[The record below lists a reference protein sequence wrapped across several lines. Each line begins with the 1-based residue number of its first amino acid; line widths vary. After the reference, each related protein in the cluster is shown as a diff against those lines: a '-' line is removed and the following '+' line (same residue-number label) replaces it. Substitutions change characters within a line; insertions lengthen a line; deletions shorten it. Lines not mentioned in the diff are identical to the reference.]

1 MRGESIVRILFGSEA
16 LPTCCNPLLQYFSL
30 TDLDCEPLPQDRH
43 PDSWSLY
50 SRPVKRRDMRYH
62 LSSAAP
68 LIPVRVRSPI
78 VQIPTANTTNRTIVR
93 VAANGKD
100 AHLFISFY
108 FYVFIFSFF
117 NSTYRRTNRRGS
129 HAYGEAQLL
138 NFPTTHLFKVQPPRR
153 VQYECEAQPPRLRQR
168 TPQTEP
174 RSEWP
179 PTYTTRSELLS
190 SYIPSQVPVDAE
202 PPPVCSNGMP

>member
-1 MRGESIVRILFGSEA
+1 
-16 LPTCCNPLLQYFSL
+16 
-30 TDLDCEPLPQDRH
+30 
-43 PDSWSLY
+43 
-50 SRPVKRRDMRYH
+50 MRYH

-78 VQIPTANTTNRTIVR
+78 VQIPTANPTNRTIVR

-108 FYVFIFSFF
+108 LFMFSSFLSFF

-138 NFPTTHLFKVQPPRR
+138 NFSTAHLFKVQPPRR
-153 VQYECEAQPPRLRQR
+153 CQPEIEAQVYRIRQR
-168 TPQTEP
+168 TPQNEP
-174 RSEWP
+174 LSEVP
-179 PTYTTRSELLS
+179 PTYTPRSELLS
-190 SYIPSQVPVDAE
+190 SYMPSQVPVDVE

>member
-1 MRGESIVRILFGSEA
+1 
-16 LPTCCNPLLQYFSL
+16 
-30 TDLDCEPLPQDRH
+30 
-43 PDSWSLY
+43 
-50 SRPVKRRDMRYH
+50 MRYH

-100 AHLFISFY
+100 AHLIYILLFFMFSSF
-108 FYVFIFSFF
+108 FLFF

-138 NFPTTHLFKVQPPRR
+138 NFPTAHLFKVQPPRR
-153 VQYECEAQPPRLRQR
+153 FQYEYEAQMSRARQR
-168 TPQTEP
+168 TPQNEP
-174 RSEWP
+174 LYETP
-179 PTYTTRSELLS
+179 PTYTTRSEVLS
-190 SYIPSQVPVDAE
+190 SYMPSQVPVDVE

>member
-1 MRGESIVRILFGSEA
+1 
-16 LPTCCNPLLQYFSL
+16 
-30 TDLDCEPLPQDRH
+30 
-43 PDSWSLY
+43 
-50 SRPVKRRDMRYH
+50 MRYH

-100 AHLFISFY
+100 AHLIYILLF
-108 FYVFIFSFF
+108 FYVFIFLSFL

-138 NFPTTHLFKVQPPRR
+138 NFSTAHLFKVQPPRR
-153 VQYECEAQPPRLRQR
+153 YQAEPEAQASRPRQR
-168 TPQTEP
+168 TPQIEP
-174 RSEWP
+174 RYEAP
-179 PTYTTRSELLS
+179 PTYTTRSEVLS
-190 SYIPSQVPVDAE
+190 SYMPSQVPVDVE
-202 PPPVCSNGMP
+202 PPPVCSNGKP

>member
-1 MRGESIVRILFGSEA
+1 MS
-16 LPTCCNPLLQYFSL
+16 
-30 TDLDCEPLPQDRH
+30 
-43 PDSWSLY
+43 
-50 SRPVKRRDMRYH
+50 YH

-108 FYVFIFSFF
+108 FFMFSSFF
-117 NSTYRRTNRRGS
+117 FFLNSTYRRTNRRES

-138 NFPTTHLFKVQPPRR
+138 NFPTTHLFKVQPPR
-153 VQYECEAQPPRLRQR
+153 
-168 TPQTEP
+168 
-174 RSEWP
+174 
-179 PTYTTRSELLS
+179 
-190 SYIPSQVPVDAE
+190 
-202 PPPVCSNGMP
+202 

>member
-1 MRGESIVRILFGSEA
+1 
-16 LPTCCNPLLQYFSL
+16 
-30 TDLDCEPLPQDRH
+30 
-43 PDSWSLY
+43 
-50 SRPVKRRDMRYH
+50 MRYH

-100 AHLFISFY
+100 AHLFYILLF
-108 FYVFIFSFF
+108 FYVFIFFSFF
-117 NSTYRRTNRRGS
+117 NSTYRRMNRRGS

-138 NFPTTHLFKVQPPRR
+138 NSPTAHLFKVQPPRR
-153 VQYECEAQPPRLRQR
+153 SQPEPEAQPSRPRQR

-174 RSEWP
+174 LSEWP
-179 PTYTTRSELLS
+179 PTYTPRSEVLS
-190 SYIPSQVPVDAE
+190 SYMPSQVPVDAE

>member
-1 MRGESIVRILFGSEA
+1 M
-16 LPTCCNPLLQYFSL
+16 
-30 TDLDCEPLPQDRH
+30 H
-43 PDSWSLY
+43 
-50 SRPVKRRDMRYH
+50 YH

-108 FYVFIFSFF
+108 FFMFSSFLSFF

-138 NFPTTHLFKVQPPRR
+138 NFSTAHLFKVQPPRR
-153 VQYECEAQPPRLRQR
+153 DQSEYEAQTSRDRQR

-174 RSEWP
+174 RSERP

-190 SYIPSQVPVDAE
+190 SYMPSQVPVDVE

>member
-1 MRGESIVRILFGSEA
+1 
-16 LPTCCNPLLQYFSL
+16 
-30 TDLDCEPLPQDRH
+30 
-43 PDSWSLY
+43 
-50 SRPVKRRDMRYH
+50 MRYH

-108 FYVFIFSFF
+108 FYVFIFLSFF

-138 NFPTTHLFKVQPPRR
+138 NFPTAHLFKVQPPRR
-153 VQYECEAQPPRLRQR
+153 YQRENEAQKSRVRQR
-168 TPQTEP
+168 TPQSEP
-174 RSEWP
+174 EVEGP
-179 PTYTTRSELLS
+179 PTYTPRSELLS
-190 SYIPSQVPVDAE
+190 SYMPSHVPVDAE
-202 PPPVCSNGMP
+202 PPPVCSNGML

>member
-1 MRGESIVRILFGSEA
+1 
-16 LPTCCNPLLQYFSL
+16 
-30 TDLDCEPLPQDRH
+30 
-43 PDSWSLY
+43 
-50 SRPVKRRDMRYH
+50 MRYH

-100 AHLFISFY
+100 AYLFISFY
-108 FYVFIFSFF
+108 FLCFHLFFLFF
-117 NSTYRRTNRRGS
+117 NSTYRRMNRRGS

-153 VQYECEAQPPRLRQR
+153 AQSESEAQMDRDRQR
-168 TPQTEP
+168 TPQSEP
-174 RSEWP
+174 ADEVP
-179 PTYTTRSELLS
+179 PTYTPRSEVSLS
-190 SYIPSQVPVDAE
+190 YMPSHVPVVVE
-202 PPPVCSNGMP
+202 PPPVCSNDMP

>member
-1 MRGESIVRILFGSEA
+1 
-16 LPTCCNPLLQYFSL
+16 
-30 TDLDCEPLPQDRH
+30 
-43 PDSWSLY
+43 
-50 SRPVKRRDMRYH
+50 MRYH

-108 FYVFIFSFF
+108 FYVFIFNLFY
-117 NSTYRRTNRRGS
+117 STYRRTSRRGS

-138 NFPTTHLFKVQPPRR
+138 NFSTAHLFKVQPPRR
-153 VQYECEAQPPRLRQR
+153 CQFEAEAQMSRARQR

-174 RSEWP
+174 WYEAP
-179 PTYTTRSELLS
+179 PTYTPRSAVLS

-202 PPPVCSNGMP
+202 PPPVCSNDIPYISAFFGQYQPTDVAGNLMIFSALAVSRSADSWAVSSSKVIYSTPLFL

>member
-1 MRGESIVRILFGSEA
+1 
-16 LPTCCNPLLQYFSL
+16 
-30 TDLDCEPLPQDRH
+30 
-43 PDSWSLY
+43 
-50 SRPVKRRDMRYH
+50 MRYH

-108 FYVFIFSFF
+108 FLCFHLFFLFF
-117 NSTYRRTNRRGS
+117 NSTYRRTSRRGS

-138 NFPTTHLFKVQPPRR
+138 NFSTAHLFKVQPPRR
-153 VQYECEAQPPRLRQR
+153 SQYEYEAQMCRDRQR
-168 TPQTEP
+168 TPQSEP
-174 RSEWP
+174 SSEVP
-179 PTYTTRSELLS
+179 PTYTPRSELLS
-190 SYIPSQVPVDAE
+190 SYMPSQVPVDVE

>member
-1 MRGESIVRILFGSEA
+1 
-16 LPTCCNPLLQYFSL
+16 
-30 TDLDCEPLPQDRH
+30 
-43 PDSWSLY
+43 
-50 SRPVKRRDMRYH
+50 MRYH

-117 NSTYRRTNRRGS
+117 FLIQHTVGRTD
-129 HAYGEAQLL
+129 GEATPTARL
-138 NFPTTHLFKVQPPRR
+138 NFSTLQPLTCSKCSRPVEPSPSAKPKSTDTDSEHHKANHRPR
-153 VQYECEAQPPRLRQR
+153 CRQR
-168 TPQTEP
+168 THLGRKYHCRICHHMYLSLSNRHPSAQTACHRCR
-174 RSEWP
+174 RSLDS
-179 PTYTTRSELLS
+179 TNLRMLRG
-190 SYIPSQVPVDAE
+190 I
-202 PPPVCSNGMP
+202 

>member
-1 MRGESIVRILFGSEA
+1 
-16 LPTCCNPLLQYFSL
+16 
-30 TDLDCEPLPQDRH
+30 
-43 PDSWSLY
+43 
-50 SRPVKRRDMRYH
+50 MRYH

-100 AHLFISFY
+100 AHLFYIILF
-108 FYVFIFSFF
+108 FYVFILFF
-117 NSTYRRTNRRGS
+117 FLNSTYRRTNRRGS

-138 NFPTTHLFKVQPPRR
+138 NFSTAHLFKVQPPRGY
-153 VQYECEAQPPRLRQR
+153 QFESEAQRSRIRQR
-168 TPQTEP
+168 TPHSEP
-174 RSEWP
+174 ADELP
-179 PTYTTRSELLS
+179 PTYTPRSLVLS
-190 SYIPSQVPVDAE
+190 SYMPSQVPVDVE

>member
-1 MRGESIVRILFGSEA
+1 
-16 LPTCCNPLLQYFSL
+16 
-30 TDLDCEPLPQDRH
+30 
-43 PDSWSLY
+43 
-50 SRPVKRRDMRYH
+50 MRYH

-108 FYVFIFSFF
+108 FLCFHLFFLFF

-138 NFPTTHLFKVQPPRR
+138 NFSTAHLFKVQPPRR
-153 VQYECEAQPPRLRQR
+153 YQSESEAQVFRARQR
-168 TPQTEP
+168 TPQSEP
-174 RSEWP
+174 SPEAP

-190 SYIPSQVPVDAE
+190 SYMPSQVPVDAE

>member
-1 MRGESIVRILFGSEA
+1 
-16 LPTCCNPLLQYFSL
+16 
-30 TDLDCEPLPQDRH
+30 
-43 PDSWSLY
+43 
-50 SRPVKRRDMRYH
+50 MRYH

-100 AHLFISFY
+100 AHLIYILLF
-108 FYVFIFSFF
+108 FYVFIFLSFF
-117 NSTYRRTNRRGS
+117 NSTYRRTSRRGS

-138 NFPTTHLFKVQPPRR
+138 NFSAAHLFKVQPPRR
-153 VQYECEAQPPRLRQR
+153 FQYENEAQTSRARQR
-168 TPQTEP
+168 TPQNEP
-174 RSEWP
+174 SAEVP
-179 PTYTTRSELLS
+179 PTYTPRSELLS
-190 SYIPSQVPVDAE
+190 SYMPSQVPVDVE

>member
-1 MRGESIVRILFGSEA
+1 
-16 LPTCCNPLLQYFSL
+16 
-30 TDLDCEPLPQDRH
+30 
-43 PDSWSLY
+43 
-50 SRPVKRRDMRYH
+50 MRYH

-108 FYVFIFSFF
+108 LFMFSSFLSFF

-138 NFPTTHLFKVQPPRR
+138 NSPTAHLFKVQPPRR
-153 VQYECEAQPPRLRQR
+153 AQAEVEAQSYRARQR
-168 TPQTEP
+168 TPQSEP
-174 RSEWP
+174 AAEPP
-179 PTYTTRSELLS
+179 PTYTPRSELLS
-190 SYIPSQVPVDAE
+190 SYMPSQVPVDVE

>member
-1 MRGESIVRILFGSEA
+1 
-16 LPTCCNPLLQYFSL
+16 
-30 TDLDCEPLPQDRH
+30 
-43 PDSWSLY
+43 
-50 SRPVKRRDMRYH
+50 MRYH

-78 VQIPTANTTNRTIVR
+78 VQIPTSNTINRTIVR

-100 AHLFISFY
+100 AHLIYIILFFMFSSFL
-108 FYVFIFSFF
+108 SFF
-117 NSTYRRTNRRGS
+117 NSTYRRTNRRES

-138 NFPTTHLFKVQPPRR
+138 NFSTAHLFKVQPPRR
-153 VQYECEAQPPRLRQR
+153 DQAEYEAQTFRRRQR
-168 TPQTEP
+168 TPPTEP
-174 RSEWP
+174 SPELP

-190 SYIPSQVPVDAE
+190 SYMPSQVPVDAE